1 MVYILLGTGFEEIEA
16 LAPCDILRRGGVDVA
31 LVGVNGRE
39 ITGSH
44 GITVRADCTVEE
56 LDRNVMDMI
65 VLPGGLGGV
74 HSMQESR
81 AALDAVSWAWDNGK
95 WVAAICAAP
104 TILANLGI
112 SDGKRCVCY
121 PGMEGQM
128 GGADMVQAS
137 TVRDGRLL
145 TGRGP
150 GAALDFGLMLLETLK
165 GAEIAAQVQAGM
177 VYQGN

>member
-56 LDRNVMDMI
+56 LDRNAMEMI
-65 VLPGGLGGV
+65 VLPGGMGGV
-74 HSMQESR
+74 HSMLESSL
-81 AALDAVSWAWDNGK
+81 ALDAVSWAWKTDK

-104 TILANLGI
+104 TILAKLGI

-121 PGMEGQM
+121 PGLEGEM
-128 GGADMVQAS
+128 GKANMVHAS

-150 GAALDFGLMLLETLK
+150 GAALDFGLLLLETLK
-165 GAEIAAQVQAGM
+165 DPETARQVKAGM
-177 VYQGN
+177 VYQAT